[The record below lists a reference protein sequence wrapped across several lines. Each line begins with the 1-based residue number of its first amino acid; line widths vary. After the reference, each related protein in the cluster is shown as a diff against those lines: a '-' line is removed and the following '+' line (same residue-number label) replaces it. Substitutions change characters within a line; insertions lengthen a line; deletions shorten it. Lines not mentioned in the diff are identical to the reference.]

1 MSADLCK
8 YLKYGM
14 IRMIKALQV
23 RVLNIVFVR
32 KKMILCFDF
41 KKPNLGI

>member
-32 KKMILCFDF
+32 KKNDSVFRF
-41 KKPNLGI
+41 

>member
-14 IRMIKALQV
+14 IRMIKALQG
-23 RVLNIVFVR
+23 LNIVFVR
-32 KKMILCFDF
+32 KKNDSVFRFL
-41 KKPNLGI
+41 KA